1 MVNPTVQNNFHSLA
15 YVYIYAQ
22 SLQLCMTLCNSMD
35 CRPPDFSVYG
45 IFQVTILE
53 WVAVPSSGGIFL
65 TQELNPR
72 LWYLLH
78 CSQGVHPLNQ
88 LGGPV
93 CVSEEL

>member
-35 CRPPDFSVYG
+35 CRPSSSSVHG
-45 IFQVTILE
+45 IFQVAILE

-65 TQELNPR
+65 TQELNLR
-72 LWYLLH
+72 FWHLLH
-78 CSQGVHPLNQ
+78 
-88 LGGPV
+88 
-93 CVSEEL
+93 